1 MKQKGVLGRPFYCL
15 KYPGESKQ
23 MDRYVRRMVFY
34 LLPLGLF
41 AFLCWEM
48 CGADIWALHR
58 MVPVPGVLDKL
69 DTTVSSRASRVQSNH
84 VLVSYRYMVAGQQ
97 YRGEHMVCC
106 GQSNSTTDPILDMR
120 DQLRPLLG
128 QRLTV
133 WVDPGNPERAVLFR
147 YISKP
152 AVMLMGACLLLVF
165 FGLRWYENPRF
176 EQH

>member
-1 MKQKGVLGRPFYCL
+1 MA
-15 KYPGESKQ
+15 
-23 MDRYVRRMVFY
+23 FY

-69 DTTVSSRASRVQSNH
+69 DAVSMESSRVKSNK
-84 VLVSYRYMVAGQQ
+84 VLVSYRYVVAGQQ
-97 YRGEHMVCC
+97 YRGGNMVCC
-106 GQSNSTTDPILDMR
+106 GQSNSTTDPILAMR

-152 AVMLMGACLLLVF
+152 ALMMMGAGLLLLF
-165 FGLRWYENPRF
+165 LGLRWYENPRF
-176 EQH
+176 EQY